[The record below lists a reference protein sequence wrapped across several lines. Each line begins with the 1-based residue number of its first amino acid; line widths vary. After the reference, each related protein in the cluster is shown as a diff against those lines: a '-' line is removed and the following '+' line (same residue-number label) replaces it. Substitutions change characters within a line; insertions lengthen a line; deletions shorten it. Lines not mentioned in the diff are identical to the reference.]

1 MGSKNQKKDQI
12 ENRTR
17 NISIVMILTLLS
29 KVFGFTRDMILAN
42 YYGASNVS
50 DAYLVSLTIPEFVFS
65 LVIQAIAL
73 PICRNLWERRRRK
86 G

>member
-50 DAYLVSLTIPEFVFS
+50 DA
-65 LVIQAIAL
+65 
-73 PICRNLWERRRRK
+73 
-86 G
+86 